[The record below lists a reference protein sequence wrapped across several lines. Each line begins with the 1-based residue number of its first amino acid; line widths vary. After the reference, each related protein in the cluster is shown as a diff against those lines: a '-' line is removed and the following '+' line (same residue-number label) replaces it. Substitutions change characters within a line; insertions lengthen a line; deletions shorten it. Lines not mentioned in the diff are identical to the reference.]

1 MKINKMASTAIMI
14 GGVLINATAS
24 VGGSHL
30 AVERH
35 ELTVEKYQAAYE
47 KYQENRTKLLVWI
60 ATYDGVKEQAK
71 QNFVDTE
78 YALKLYKQ
86 VHYQD
91 LDLRATAFRLLQAKC
106 STKAR

>member
-1 MKINKMASTAIMI
+1 MQLHLLVEAISQNI
-14 GGVLINATAS
+14 S
-24 VGGSHL
+24 
-30 AVERH
+30 VERQ

-71 QNFVDTE
+71 QNFVDTDFS
-78 YALKLYKQ
+78 LKLYNQ
-86 VHYQD
+86 AHNQD